1 MSLSFFVCVYVCLS
15 VTLTCFFLTL
25 CPPIAIVHKCCAVAE
40 KNAAWCGFTPDLG
53 FTTASVCASVN
64 DVLNEPVRF
73 GLNQ

>member
-1 MSLSFFVCVYVCLS
+1 MFFP
-15 VTLTCFFLTL
+15 TF
-25 CPPIAIVHKCCAVAE
+25 CPPIAIIHQCCAVAE

>member
-1 MSLSFFVCVYVCLS
+1 
-15 VTLTCFFLTL
+15 
-25 CPPIAIVHKCCAVAE
+25 VAE

-64 DVLNEPVRF
+64 DVLNEPARF